1 MPFRT
6 IMKTGDTGGLDRAR
20 VREAVIR
27 LRDRKRAAAARSGYA
42 VRPGTGLLVARE
54 RPLFPYGEAA
64 PAESREE
71 GEGS

>member
-6 IMKTGDTGGLDRAR
+6 IMRTGDTGGLDRAR

-27 LRDRKRAAAARSGYA
+27 LRDRKRAAAALPGYT
-42 VRPGTGLLVARE
+42 VRPGAGVLVARE
-54 RPLFPYGEAA
+54 RPLILYGEAG
-64 PAESREE
+64 PAREE